1 MQPSISGT
9 APSPSLTPAAATP
22 QQISSWWRR
31 PPAMQT
37 AQRWSSRVILSRS
50 QPILISTPIPTW
62 RPGRQRLIGY
72 LRSAALTPATSR
84 GTGRSSM
91 RSLSVAS
98 APGCEHVRA
107 ASLVKRQLLCRASG
121 DERIRVGN
129 ADPQFAH
136 RPRGPRLGLPTAGP
150 GPLPRQAILG
160 TALPQRPSPPM
171 TVRATIRRPG
181 PTSRS

>member
-136 RPRGPRLGLPTAGP
+136 RHRLFHIFACSGGSIVSATR
-150 GPLPRQAILG
+150 PLRDPL
-160 TALPQRPSPPM
+160 TSQRPNPKCTP
-171 TVRATIRRPG
+171 AA
-181 PTSRS
+181 

>member
-136 RPRGPRLGLPTAGP
+136 RHRLLPHLCLFGRIDRQCHQALRD
-150 GPLPRQAILG
+150 PL
-160 TALPQRPSPPM
+160 TSQRPNPKCTP
-171 TVRATIRRPG
+171 AA
-181 PTSRS
+181 